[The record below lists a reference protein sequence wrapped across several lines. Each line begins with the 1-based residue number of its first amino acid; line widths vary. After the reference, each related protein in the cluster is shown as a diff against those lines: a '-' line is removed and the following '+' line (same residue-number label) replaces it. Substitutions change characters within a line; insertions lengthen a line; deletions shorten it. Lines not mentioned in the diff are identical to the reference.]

1 MNLCRSMT
9 GAMRKYWTG
18 MKLAMLCT
26 QNVISFRFLL
36 FYVQNYLL
44 NKLST

>member
-18 MKLAMLCT
+18 IKLAGLYIYKT
-26 QNVISFRFLL
+26 QYDFIFCYFMFKITS
-36 FYVQNYLL
+36 
-44 NKLST
+44 